1 MFTPSPSRHAV
12 SVAVA
17 ASFVML
23 AAGPAFGGDPAPEVT
38 VLEAVADTSIFN
50 TGGTS
55 NGIGTELYCGRTGG
69 GGGGAIQRSP
79 IRFDLSS
86 IPAGATIVDAQLTL
100 TLLQAGSGAGTE
112 THTVH
117 RITGA
122 WGEAGSDAQGGT
134 GAPALPGDAT
144 WAHRVFPDLAWLT
157 EGGDFA
163 AAPSATLAIGNTA
176 GTEWTFTGPL
186 LVADVADWVNGA
198 ASVDG
203 WMLIGD
209 EAVMGSGRRF
219 GAREFADEAAR
230 PRLTV
235 SWTAPAACRG
245 DLDGSGA
252 IDFADVL
259 LVLADFGPCTGCA
272 ADLDEDGAVTFAD
285 LLTLLANFGGCAA

>member
-1 MFTPSPSRHAV
+1 MFTIARSRLRSA
-12 SVAVA
+12 SVAAGLVLL
-17 ASFVML
+17 ASGPVH
-23 AAGPAFGGDPAPEVT
+23 AGDLPLEVT

-79 IRFDLSS
+79 IRFDLSA
-86 IPAGATIVDAQLTL
+86 IPAGATIVDASLTL

-117 RITGA
+117 RISGA

-144 WAHRVFPDLAWLT
+144 WAFRVFPKLAWLA

-163 AAPSATLAIGNTA
+163 LAPSATLAIGNTA
-176 GTEWTFTGPL
+176 GTTWTFTGPP
-186 LVADVADWVNGA
+186 LVADVADWVSGA

-219 GAREFADEAAR
+219 GAREFAAEASR

-235 SWTAPAACRG
+235 SWTAPAECRG
-245 DLDGSGA
+245 DLDGSGS

-259 LVLADFGPCTGCA
+259 VVLADFGPCIGCA
-272 ADLDEDGAVTFAD
+272 ADLDDDGDVAFSD
-285 LLTLLANFGGCAA
+285 LLLLLANFGDCVE